1 MPRINKRTY
10 VRHKEENE
18 DEDSN
23 TFRQKI
29 TKKENGKDV
38 INISTKKYE
47 TNTDKANSGKYPIV
61 VNIDLFKMRKKLWK
75 KVEIKVKININII

>member
-47 TNTDKANSGKYPIV
+47 TNTDKANSGKYRFIQNEKKTV
-61 VNIDLFKMRKKLWK
+61 EESRNKSEDKYKYNIGNK
-75 KVEIKVKININII
+75 N